1 MTKLYD
7 LNTKEKTIYAYMP
20 RKYADET
27 AEDGMAR
34 FRIDKTYKTEE
45 QFQTATNLESLLAQE
60 LKTGKDM
67 CIAKITIYQDMD
79 AEHKTMIFE
88 VNSILTFM
96 HMFKIMEKSRNVTV
110 LRNILSLYGLH
121 QVIYNYLDKEST
133 GFIITEHS
141 LDPKIK
147 YTEPAIVYPTL
158 KDLIESLPAEK
169 PDEYHVY
176 CVTNIWPKRSGL
188 FSNHTDNSWTAESF
202 EIIMSDLFL
211 SPNDYARLG
220 PAWLRLEHVK
230 TCYNQGKIRYM
241 AVNDPSIE
249 VRIEAIK
256 RLDFA
261 HNTDGMFNIESVVLN
276 ILADDVPACQLALLQ
291 NQRLLKSEKLRKLI
305 LKISA
310 KFKEPAISEVA
321 KTLMEE

>member
-1 MTKLYD
+1 
-7 LNTKEKTIYAYMP
+7 MP

-34 FRIDKTYKTEE
+34 FRIDKTYETEE

-79 AEHKTMIFE
+79 TEHKTMIFE

-133 GFIITEHS
+133 GFIITGHS

-188 FSNHTDNSWTAESF
+188 FSNHTGNSWTAENF

-211 SPNDYARLG
+211 SSNDYARLG

-230 TCYNQGKIRYM
+230 ACYNQGKIRYM
-241 AVNDPSIE
+241 AINDPCIE

-256 RLDFA
+256 RLDFT
-261 HNTDGMFNIESVVLN
+261 HNPDRMPIIESVILN

-291 NQRLLKSEKLRKLI
+291 NQRLLRSEKLRKLI

-310 KFKEPAISEVA
+310 KFEEPAISEVA